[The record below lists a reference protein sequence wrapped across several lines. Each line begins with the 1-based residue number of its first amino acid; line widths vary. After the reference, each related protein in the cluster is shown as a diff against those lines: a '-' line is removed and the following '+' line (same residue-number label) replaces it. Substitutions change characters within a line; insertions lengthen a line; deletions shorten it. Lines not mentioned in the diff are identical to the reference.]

1 MNDPMPSGRS
11 AAIALEEP
19 TMTTNRKI
27 TASLYVTLDG
37 VVEAP
42 EQWHFA
48 HHNEEFLQ
56 ALYDEVEASD
66 AMLLGRRTY
75 ETFAA
80 YWPHQ
85 SSEVPMADQMNNTTK
100 YVVSTTLT
108 DPEWQNTSVIAGDV
122 NARLAELKEQ
132 PGKNLAVT
140 GSATLVNGLLRDGL
154 LDELTL
160 LLHPVVVGGG
170 ASQRLFADA
179 ADRVPLDLVDVQR
192 FATDVLR
199 IKYAKAA

>member
-1 MNDPMPSGRS
+1 
-11 AAIALEEP
+11 
-19 TMTTNRKI
+19 MTTRKI
-27 TASLYVTLDG
+27 AASLYVTLDG

-42 EQWHFA
+42 EQWHFPY
-48 HHNEEFLQ
+48 HNEEFLQ

-85 SSEVPMADQMNNTTK
+85 GSEVPMADHMNAARK
-100 YVVSTTLT
+100 YVVSSTLT
-108 DPEWQNTSVIAGDV
+108 DPTWQNTTVISGDV
-122 NARLAELKEQ
+122 TAKLTDLKSQ
-132 PGKNLAVT
+132 PGKTLSVT
-140 GSATLVNGLLRDGL
+140 GSATLVGALLRDGL

-160 LLHPVVVGGG
+160 LLHPLVVGGD
-170 ASQRLFADA
+170 STRLFMA
-179 ADRVPLDLVDVQR
+179 AEARVPLALVDVQR

-199 IKYAKAA
+199 IKYAKIA

>member
-1 MNDPMPSGRS
+1 
-11 AAIALEEP
+11 
-19 TMTTNRKI
+19 MTTSRKI

-37 VVEAP
+37 VVDAP

-48 HHNEEFLQ
+48 YHNEEFLQ

-85 SSEVPMADQMNNTTK
+85 SSEVPMADQMNTATK
-100 YVVSTTLT
+100 YVVSTTMT
-108 DPEWQNTSVIAGDV
+108 DPEWQNTTVIAGDV

-160 LLHPVVVGGG
+160 LLHPVVVGG

-179 ADRVPLDLVDVQR
+179 ADRVSLDLVDVQR

-199 IKYAKAA
+199 IKYSKAP